1 MNLDTDLASFMKIDS
16 KWIIGQNIKCKNIK
30 LLGDDRRE
38 NLGIPEFG
46 NESLDTMLKACSMK
60 EKIARLDVIKMKN
73 LLCKRY
79 SVKIMQRQAIPREK
93 IFAKAHLMKDL
104 YPQHIQNP

>member
-1 MNLDTDLASFMKIDS
+1 
-16 KWIIGQNIKCKNIK
+16 
-30 LLGDDRRE
+30 
-38 NLGIPEFG
+38 
-46 NESLDTMLKACSMK
+46 MK